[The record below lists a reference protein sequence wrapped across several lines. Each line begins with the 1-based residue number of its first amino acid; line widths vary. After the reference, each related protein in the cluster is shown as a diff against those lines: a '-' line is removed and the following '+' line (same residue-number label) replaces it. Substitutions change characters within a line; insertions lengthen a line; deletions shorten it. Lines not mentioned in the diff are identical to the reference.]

1 MAYEL
6 TLWQGVA
13 IFVALFAVYS
23 FDWVTLCFCALFF
36 GIGYG
41 LALQFSRG
49 KTSVF
54 AHIVARY
61 RDYVIEKNDALI
73 QTIAP
78 STEIKEN
85 LPITESLNLAIEELI
100 ETIMRNYIKK
110 WYLSELGTDNA
121 FIFEIQYHIRFAIL
135 RALKSL
141 QKVNLSQVLL
151 DDFLPPLVLH
161 VERVCS
167 LSEKTEKLA
176 LPAKEVTILKEF
188 DDLHI
193 ALWSRE
199 NESNYLR
206 LVGELLTERLVDEY
220 RIGGQ
225 EAAFERP
232 LNINGKIWPCH
243 SARHLIREILVSS
256 ILLPLLDLL
265 SDPDTINQLILL
277 GMEPDENLER
287 LEVENI
293 QPVSDYV
300 DVAPGTSEMP
310 DSLLALKLSDIVRDP
325 RLLQLFNMFLR
336 DQRGPNNYLDCFL
349 LAYEIQH
356 NRLEVHTYPDNQAI
370 FNELQSD
377 AWQLYGDY
385 VHESAPNR
393 IDFPDEI
400 VKEFTL
406 AFDMKDLKLLL
417 KATEEVYKNLYE
429 HLNSQFVV
437 QFCQSEMYLSY
448 LCGSPPDVQEF
459 IRGPIDSPELK
470 QEKSTEG
477 SFSLS
482 QFRNRL
488 FNLMTLRYDSETLDP
503 DGKEATSPNPN
514 AQVEIG
520 DIALIDLT
528 KNLNR
533 WNVYITK
540 IEPRKDSAGRLYYVY
555 VIYVERND
563 LSSDSDSG
571 LDLEALPSSWI
582 IGRKYDEL
590 FALDERLVE
599 FHGSAV
605 RLGLLPDKKP
615 MQARSRAFMETQRVQ
630 FERYLQALIQQPFL
644 KRSEL
649 LYSFLTSDEE
659 AFETTIISELNPFK
673 VMRKVPNKLARER
686 GQNLKPFI
694 LNVLANI
701 LAPTSFQ
708 VEPPSQQQYSDEN
721 SISSFT
727 DESHD
732 NRYFGSKIALD
743 NLQISRS
750 LNEAK
755 DYSQSF
761 IFIQCWRRNI
771 FDAFLF
777 VAFRLAR
784 FSRYIL
790 SILVAIQVFAARSV
804 NSLTK
809 YFTSQLVR
817 WTLKEQHLIY
827 LIRIL
832 ESTMNGPQNPLPS
845 EQEIRLRAELAQRRL
860 DDYIEESLSTAG
872 VKALMDSKRLR
883 LFVQRLFEAL
893 QYPRLNKQLVLV
905 LMDIIVEKIQQPGIQ
920 ENSEMSM

>member
-300 DVAPGTSEMP
+300 DAVPGTNEMP

-356 NRLEVHTYPDNQAI
+356 NRLEDNQAI

-406 AFDMKDLKLLL
+406 AFDTKDLKLLL